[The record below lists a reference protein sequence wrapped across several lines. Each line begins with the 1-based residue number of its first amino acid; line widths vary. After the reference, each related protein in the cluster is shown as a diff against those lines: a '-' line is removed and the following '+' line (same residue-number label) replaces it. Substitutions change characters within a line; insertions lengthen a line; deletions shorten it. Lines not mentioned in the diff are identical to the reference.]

1 MQLPMPENSRE
12 YITRH
17 LENVIAAERNFE
29 DVLSRFSSE
38 GEQEDVK
45 RMFSQLS
52 AKARTQHQRLEG
64 RLRELGGAPSTLK
77 SAVAH
82 VLAATPLI
90 AQAGQTPQEK
100 NTQHLIITYAAAGA
114 EMAMYEALAMVARTA
129 GDFATEQLARQLQRE
144 EKEDHSIVWGMLGS
158 SVSRSF
164 EQATR
169 QQ

>member
-1 MQLPMPENSRE
+1 MPDTTTQ
-12 YITRH
+12 YLTAH

-45 RMFSQLS
+45 QMFSGLS

-64 RLRELGGAPSTLK
+64 RLRELGGSPSTLK

-82 VLAATPLI
+82 VLAAAPLI

-100 NTQHLIITYAAAGA
+100 NTQHLIVTYAAAAA
-114 EMAMYEALAMVARTA
+114 EMAMYEALATVARSA

-144 EKEDHSIVWGMLGS
+144 EKEDYQIVWSMLGS
-158 SVSRSF
+158 SAQRSF
-164 EQATR
+164 DQAR
-169 QQ
+169 QPD

>member
-1 MQLPMPENSRE
+1 MQETSRE
-12 YITRH
+12 YIARH

-45 RMFSQLS
+45 KMFSQLS

-82 VLAATPLI
+82 LLAATPLI

-100 NTQHLIITYAAAGA
+100 NTQHLIITYAAAAA
-114 EMAMYEALAMVARTA
+114 EMGMYEALATVSHAA
-129 GDFATEQLARQLQRE
+129 GDFTTEQLARTLQRE
-144 EKEDHSIVWGMLGS
+144 EKEDHSIVWGLLGS
-158 SVSRSF
+158 SANRSF
-164 EQATR
+164 EEARHQE
-169 QQ
+169 

>member
-1 MQLPMPENSRE
+1 MTDSTQE
-12 YITRH
+12 YLTKH

-45 RMFSQLS
+45 KLFSQLS

-77 SAVAH
+77 SVVAH
-82 VLAATPLI
+82 VLAATPLV

-100 NTQHLIITYAAAGA
+100 NTQHLIITYAAAAA
-114 EMAMYEALAMVARTA
+114 EMAMYEALATASRTA
-129 GDFATEQLARQLQRE
+129 GDFQTEQLARQLQAE
-144 EKEDHSIVWGMLGS
+144 EKEDHTMTWAMLAS
-158 SVSRSF
+158 SARRSF
-164 EQATR
+164 EQAR
-169 QQ
+169 QQQD